1 MVQFLGVFLILGF
14 IYILSSLKRVMEYE
28 RGIIY
33 TLGRYTANKNAGL
46 RVIWLFFQQ
55 MQKVDMRIRT
65 EDIPSQDVIS
75 KDNVSVKV
83 NAVVYYR
90 VVDPGRAINRVEDF
104 RSATSQLAQTTLRSV
119 LGKHD
124 LDDMLSKRDQLNA
137 DVQDIL
143 DSQTDG
149 WGIKVTNVEI
159 KHVDIDPTMVRAIA
173 KQAEAER
180 SRRAKII
187 NAKGELQAAVQ
198 LDEAATILA
207 NRPETMQLR
216 YLGTLG
222 EFTNSKS
229 STIVLPMPMDLL
241 ASATKI
247 LGKTTGKTSA

>member
-1 MVQFLGVFLILGF
+1 MTFFAPVLVALLVLIFASVRIIKEYDRGIVYTFGKYSGTRNPGLQIVLPGIQQMVQ
-14 IYILSSLKRVMEYE
+14 
-28 RGIIY
+28 
-33 TLGRYTANKNAGL
+33 
-46 RVIWLFFQQ
+46 
-55 MQKVDMRIRT
+55 VDMRIRT
-65 EDIPSQDVIS
+65 EDIPTQDVIS

-90 VVDPGRAINRVEDF
+90 IVEPSYAVNRVEDF

-124 LDDMLSKRDQLNA
+124 LDDMLSKRDQLNK

-143 DSQTDG
+143 DSRTDG
-149 WGIKVTNVEI
+149 WGVKVTNVEI

-180 SRRAKII
+180 ERRAKVI
-187 NAKGELQAAVQ
+187 NAEGELQAAQQ
-198 LDEAATILA
+198 LDEAAAILA
-207 NRPETMQLR
+207 KRPETMQLR

-222 EFTNSKS
+222 EFTNAKA

-241 ASATKI
+241 AAA
-247 LGKTTGKTSA
+247 LGKKAA